1 MKFTSE
7 KGCQNFHGDDVPSFG
22 TAIFHSNDHSATNI
36 PEQLRKQKRQSA
48 GNVDVNNQFI
58 NGLLSKARP
67 SYGSRSRD
75 SSVNRAGR
83 SGVRHQQFDEVPRYV
98 TSPAEA
104 TSISQQ
110 EIRDVTQLLGQT
122 RVGFLAAGDTSRPAT
137 GGTTRKQ
144 QFLSERLDLD
154 NRNLDMVPAISQGK
168 GYSSEGLFLPI

>member
-1 MKFTSE
+1 MSE
-7 KGCQNFHGDDVPSFG
+7 GFQVWMYSH
-22 TAIFHSNDHSATNI
+22 IILHSKCHSATNI

-83 SGVRHQQFDEVPRYV
+83 SGVRHQQFDEIPRYV

-168 GYSSEGLFLPI
+168 DYFILATFGRLVIVQVF

>member
-1 MKFTSE
+1 M
-7 KGCQNFHGDDVPSFG
+7 
-22 TAIFHSNDHSATNI
+22 
-36 PEQLRKQKRQSA
+36 
-48 GNVDVNNQFI
+48 DVNNQFI

-83 SGVRHQQFDEVPRYV
+83 SGVRHQQFDEIPRYV

-154 NRNLDMVPAISQGK
+154 NRNLDMVPAISQGQDYFISATF
-168 GYSSEGLFLPI
+168 GRFVIVQAFLTATVILTIIIILGAMAIFDYFDHFMSNIL